1 MSVTAE
7 DIGPRASEG
16 GGDARLLPVQHLN
29 SAAQREDSERRLRCA
44 AAAGDSGAMLA
55 LGRHL
60 LASPPPVSRSVVDEG
75 RRLVFAAAD
84 AGNGEAA
91 HLAALMS
98 AIDNSIRNN
107 FSTALDYLV
116 RSAVAGHLPAQA
128 ELATL
133 ARDKHVASAIAR
145 NESLSPEIF
154 GHMRSLID
162 VAAWRNAPKPKI
174 VSSSPFI
181 AVAENF
187 ISDDTCDWLIERAR
201 SKLGPARTYN
211 SSPVSGE
218 GALDG
223 KSIARHSAAG
233 PELDL
238 VLLPVLQRIA
248 ALTGIAM
255 NGMEPTSILHYAAGE
270 EYQPHF
276 DFLDPALPAFATKI
290 AASGQRFV
298 TVLIY
303 LNDDFEGGETEFPKI
318 GYRYKGRKGDALM
331 FRNIDRFGAP
341 DRMTLHA
348 GLPPTRGEKW
358 LFARACTR
366 KTA

>member
-1 MSVTAE
+1 
-7 DIGPRASEG
+7 
-16 GGDARLLPVQHLN
+16 
-29 SAAQREDSERRLRCA
+29 
-44 AAAGDSGAMLA
+44 
-55 LGRHL
+55 
-60 LASPPPVSRSVVDEG
+60 
-75 RRLVFAAAD
+75 
-84 AGNGEAA
+84 
-91 HLAALMS
+91 
-98 AIDNSIRNN
+98 
-107 FSTALDYLV
+107 
-116 RSAVAGHLPAQA
+116 
-128 ELATL
+128 
-133 ARDKHVASAIAR
+133 
-145 NESLSPEIF
+145 
-154 GHMRSLID
+154 
-162 VAAWRNAPKPKI
+162 
-174 VSSSPFI
+174 
-181 AVAENF
+181 
-187 ISDDTCDWLIERAR
+187 
-201 SKLGPARTYN
+201 
-211 SSPVSGE
+211 
-218 GALDG
+218 
-223 KSIARHSAAG
+223 
-233 PELDL
+233 
-238 VLLPVLQRIA
+238 LLPVLQRIA

-276 DFLDPALPAFATKI
+276 DFLDPAVPAFATKI